1 MSKKKNN
8 CYFEAFI
15 ELADYSKQAAELLND
30 YVHHFDLSKMDEKI
44 KEMHEIE
51 TKADST
57 KHEMMDRLSKEF
69 ITPIER
75 EDINHLFNVI
85 ENVSDT
91 IEDVLI
97 KMHIFCISEMRP
109 EAKEFANI
117 IVKCC
122 ESLKKMMME
131 FPNYKKS
138 TQLQKY
144 IIEINDL
151 EEEGD
156 KLYTGSVHN
165 LFSISKDPIELLTWT
180 ETMDQFEK
188 SCDSI
193 EHVAIVVESVV
204 MNNI

>member
-1 MSKKKNN
+1 
-8 CYFEAFI
+8 
-15 ELADYSKQAAELLND
+15 
-30 YVHHFDLSKMDEKI
+30 
-44 KEMHEIE
+44 
-51 TKADST
+51 
-57 KHEMMDRLSKEF
+57 MM
-69 ITPIER
+69 
-75 EDINHLFNVI
+75 
-85 ENVSDT
+85 
-91 IEDVLI
+91 
-97 KMHIFCISEMRP
+97 
-109 EAKEFANI
+109 A
-117 IVKCC
+117 
-122 ESLKKMMME
+122 E

-165 LFSISKDPIELLTWT
+165 LFSTSKDPIELLTWT
-180 ETMDQFEK
+180 ETMDRFEK